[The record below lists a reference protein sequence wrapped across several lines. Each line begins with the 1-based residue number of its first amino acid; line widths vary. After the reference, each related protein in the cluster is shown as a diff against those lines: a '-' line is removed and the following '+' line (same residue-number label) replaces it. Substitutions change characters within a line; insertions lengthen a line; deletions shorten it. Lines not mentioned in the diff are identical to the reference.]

1 MSTLKIKR
9 ENGKIFCPLADSWHI
24 ETPEEKVRQ
33 EYIKILVE
41 NYGYSLDQ
49 MAQEIKVNN
58 SQRGQGKARADIVI
72 WKSKQDKIESKAAFI
87 VVECKAENV
96 RIREEDYYQG
106 YNYASWAGASFFVTT
121 NEKETKYFNVDK
133 DYLPKELVEV
143 VAIPTAEEALNDKKV
158 KDILSKTKT
167 FTRDDFTK
175 ILRTCHNII
184 RNNDKLSPEAAFDEI
199 SKILFM
205 KIKYEREQRG
215 AKVFT
220 KNEFVEKEKWFEK
233 EIRPSLKGTPKDLPY
248 MQFLF
253 YNTKEEFKADQ
264 LFEEN
269 EIIKIRQ
276 NSFEQILEKL
286 ETYNLSDT
294 QDDVKGIAFEQF
306 LGTTFRG
313 ELGQYFTPR
322 TIVDFMTHI
331 LDPKENE
338 TVCDPTCGSGGF
350 LIKAFEYMREKI
362 EEDVKKA
369 KSELRSVIEGE
380 NYDSLSEKE
389 QVVINERIEAMQSTL
404 NKELDT
410 QVEGSR
416 MYNLS
421 RNCIYGTDAN
431 PRMARTSKMNMI
443 MHGDGHGGV
452 HHHDGLLNVNG
463 IFEERFDVILTNPP
477 FGARIDKSQKITEA
491 DKFTDEALIAK
502 YKEKYGEAYEK
513 ALKQVNDNIG
523 KSLLSLYDVGSMSGL
538 TEVLFM
544 ERCLRLLKKGG
555 RMGMV
560 LPEGVLNTSNLQK
573 IREYFEGKA
582 KIILICSIPQDVFI
596 AAGATV
602 KPSLVFFKRFTEE
615 EELQYLGAK
624 TRAEKEIRQKYIGQ
638 IKALQEKIV
647 EEKSKKLKVKA
658 LIAAAEKELR
668 DLEKAIIEEA
678 KPLTKEYFHYEIP
691 IAMVEDAGITSTGA
705 VSAGNQLPTLQD
717 EYKEYRIAKKLW
729 NEANSVVS
737 YTINSQGRL
746 FRTSDGKEVELMAT
760 VYTAIAAFE
769 NMVRQFV
776 VKILMENK
784 GENWWTEC
792 VSDKIRKSADSRKAE
807 EDKIKWHT
815 HRGTSMIN
823 YVDFADLANIMGQ
836 NYDLFEVHIVSLE
849 WAKQIF
855 TTLEKSRNVIMHS
868 GELGERDIE
877 RIGINIRDWISQV
890 GA

>member
-1 MSTLKIKR
+1 MSNFEIKR
-9 ENGKIFCPLADSWHI
+9 ENGKIFCPLTNSWHI

-33 EYIKILVE
+33 EYIKKLVE
-41 NYGYSLDQ
+41 DYGYSLEQ
-49 MAQEIKVNN
+49 MAQELKVNN

-72 WKSKQDKIESKAAFI
+72 WRTKKDKDESKAAFI

-133 DYLPKELVEV
+133 EYLPKELVEV
-143 VAIPTAEEALNDKKV
+143 VAIPTAEEAINDKKV

-167 FTRDDFTK
+167 FTRDEFTK
-175 ILRTCHNII
+175 VLRACHNII

-205 KIKYEREQRG
+205 KIKYEREERG
-215 AKVFT
+215 TKVFT
-220 KNEFVEKEKWFEK
+220 RKEFEEREKWFEK
-233 EIRPSLKGTPKDLPY
+233 DIRPNLKGTPKDLPY

-253 YNTKEEFKADQ
+253 YNTKDEFKDDQ

-286 ETYNLSDT
+286 ESYNLSDT

-322 TIVDFMTHI
+322 TIVDFMTNI
-331 LDPKENE
+331 LDPNEGE

-362 EEDVKKA
+362 EDDVKEAKA
-369 KSELRSVIEGE
+369 KLRADIEGD
-380 NYDSLSEKE
+380 NYEDLSEKQQLE
-389 QVVINERIEAMQSTL
+389 INERIEIMQSVL

-410 QVEGSR
+410 RIEDSR
-416 MYNLS
+416 MYNLAN
-421 RNCIYGTDAN
+421 NCIYGTDAN

-443 MHGDGHGGV
+443 MHGDGHCGV

-491 DKFTDEALIAK
+491 DKFTNEDLIAK
-502 YKEKYGEAYEK
+502 YKEKYGVAYEN
-513 ALKQVNDNIG
+513 ALRQVNDNIG

-544 ERCLRLLKKGG
+544 ERCLKLLKKGG

-573 IREYFEGKA
+573 VREYFEGKA

-624 TRAEKEIRQKYIGQ
+624 TKAEKEVRQKYIGK
-638 IKALQEKIV
+638 IKSLEEKIA
-647 EEKSKKLKVKA
+647 EEKAKKLKVKA
-658 LIAAAEKELR
+658 VIAMAERELK
-668 DLEKAIIEEA
+668 DIEKAIIEEA
-678 KPLTKEYFHYEIP
+678 KPLIKEYFDYEIP
-691 IAMVEDAGITSTGA
+691 IAMVEDAGITSTGS
-705 VSAGNQLPTLQD
+705 VSDGNQLPTLQN
-717 EYKEYRIAKKLW
+717 EYKNYRTTNKLW
-729 NEANSVVS
+729 NELDSCIFYTLNSS
-737 YTINSQGRL
+737 GKL
-746 FRTSDGKEVELMAT
+746 FRISNGEEVEL
-760 VYTAIAAFE
+760 
-769 NMVRQFV
+769 
-776 VKILMENK
+776 
-784 GENWWTEC
+784 
-792 VSDKIRKSADSRKAE
+792 
-807 EDKIKWHT
+807 KW
-815 HRGTSMIN
+815 
-823 YVDFADLANIMGQ
+823 
-836 NYDLFEVHIVSLE
+836 
-849 WAKQIF
+849 
-855 TTLEKSRNVIMHS
+855 
-868 GELGERDIE
+868 
-877 RIGINIRDWISQV
+877 
-890 GA
+890 